1 MKERAFR
8 KIDKSDLIFNVI
20 NYIILG
26 AVLLLVAYPLYFVVI
41 ASVSNPDAI
50 NTGEVTLFPV
60 VFDLAGYQKIFQ
72 DARIM
77 MAYGN
82 TIFYTVV
89 GTTLSIVLTMMF
101 AYPLSRPEFFL
112 RGPLTFFMMF
122 TMYFSGGMIPTYLLM
137 RQLGL
142 YNTRAAVIL
151 LPVISVFNVIIA
163 RTNIR
168 NNIPPELYEAA
179 SIDGCSHFR
188 YFFRIVFPLSQSI
201 ISVLLLYYGVA
212 YWNDYMNALIY
223 LKDSDKYSLQL
234 VLREILTATQAMA
247 NQTDNIESMVEQV
260 KNAEL
265 IKYVAIVIAS
275 VPVIAIYPFLQKYFE
290 KGVMVGSV
298 KG

>member
-1 MKERAFR
+1 MNGKVR
-8 KIDKSDLIFNVI
+8 KIDKSDLVFNLF
-20 NYIILG
+20 NYMILG
-26 AVLLLVAYPLYFVVI
+26 TCLLLVAYPLYFVLI

-50 NTGEVTLFPV
+50 NAGEVTLTWV
-60 VFDLAGYQKIFQ
+60 GFDLAGYQKIFQ
-72 DARIM
+72 DTRIM

-89 GTTLSIVLTMMF
+89 GTALSIILTMMF
-101 AYPLSRPEFFL
+101 AYPLSRSEFFL

-122 TMYFSGGMIPTYLLM
+122 TMYFSGGIIPTYLLM
-137 RQLGL
+137 RQLNL
-142 YNTRAAVIL
+142 YNTRAVIIL
-151 LPVISVFNVIIA
+151 LPVMSVFNVIIA

-168 NNIPPELYEAA
+168 NNIPPEMYEAA
-179 SIDGCSHFR
+179 AIDGCSHFG
-188 YFFRIVFPLSQSI
+188 YFFRFVLPLSQSI
-201 ISVLLLYYGVA
+201 VAVLLLYYGVA

-223 LKDSDKYSLQL
+223 LKDSDKFTLQL
-234 VLREILTATQAMA
+234 VLREILTATQAA
-247 NQTDNIESMVEQV
+247 ASQTDDIENMVEQV